1 MEYATLFTSLIALVM
16 SLGSVYVL
24 QARKKFVIAIGEIAG
39 ILKELSVLLIM
50 ISEAQADDKITQEE
64 LDRIVM
70 QAKELQK
77 GVAAFKSWLDW

>member
-24 QARKKFVIAIGEIAG
+24 QVRKKFVIAIGEIAG

-77 GVAAFKSWLDW
+77 RVAAFKSWLDW

>member
-77 GVAAFKSWLDW
+77 RVAAFKSWLDW